1 VVGSGNWTPGSPIS
15 VNGIQISLSGAP
27 RANDQ
32 FDVAPTRNWAS
43 SNGNALAMVGLGSQA
58 VVDGANLADAYAGL
72 LSDVGVR
79 VQSANSAAEVS
90 GSVAS
95 QAKATLSSQT
105 GVNLD
110 EEAAKLIQY
119 QQAYQAA
126 AKILQVAQK
135 IFDTVLG
142 MTNG

>member
-1 VVGSGNWTPGSPIS
+1 
-15 VNGIQISLSGAP
+15 
-27 RANDQ
+27 
-32 FDVAPTRNWAS
+32 
-43 SNGNALAMVGLGSQA
+43 VGLGTRPLL
-58 VVDGANLADAYAGL
+58 DGANLADAYAAV

-79 VQSANSAAEVS
+79 VQSANSSADVSEAVAA
-90 GSVAS
+90 
-95 QAKATLSSQT
+95 QAKETLSSQT

-142 MTNG
+142 LANG